1 MSETARLPDLVEQ
14 LRPLI
19 ETLPLAIQPRLL
31 AMLERGAAERYRA
44 WAAACAD
51 APRAEGLR
59 ACAAR
64 EEEIAARA
72 ERIFPAQPGEE
83 QQIST
88 VLPEIAKLYRA
99 ALAQRPVLDQ
109 YAIQAAAERRG
120 AALWR
125 SFAAALADAAVREAL
140 LTCATLEERSAEF
153 LEAVVKGNA

>member
-1 MSETARLPDLVEQ
+1 MDEAVRLPDVVEQ

-19 ETLPLAIQPRLL
+19 EALPFAIQPRLL
-31 AMLERGAAERYRA
+31 ARLERGAAERYGA

-72 ERIFPAQPGEE
+72 ERIFPAQPEEE
-83 QQIST
+83 QQMST

-125 SFAAALADAAVREAL
+125 GFASTHPDAAVRAAL
-140 LTCATLEERSAEF
+140 LACATLEERSAAF
-153 LEAVVKGNA
+153 LEAVIKGDA